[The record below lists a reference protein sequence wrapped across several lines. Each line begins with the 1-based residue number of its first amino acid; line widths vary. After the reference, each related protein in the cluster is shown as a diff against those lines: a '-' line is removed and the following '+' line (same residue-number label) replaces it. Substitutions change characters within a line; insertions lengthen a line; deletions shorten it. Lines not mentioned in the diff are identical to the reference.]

1 MAGETIDLEYIISPD
16 SMAVQIADQWREW
29 TTKRSEK

>member
-16 SMAVQIADQWREW
+16 NMAVQIADQWRLNDCYSY
-29 TTKRSEK
+29 R